1 MQAQMQQLRSRPSL
15 SCNRGAV
22 LTATPNCVAARQQ
35 LRSKRLVVA
44 AAAPEDNGTKPKQ
57 QEEPEADDINQRIL
71 SGEFTDAGSTKEKL
85 TRPIRKALAQ
95 DPVGIG
101 KLPACPASSTN
112 FHTVVLLL
120 LVQQQ

>member
-1 MQAQMQQLRSRPSL
+1 MQQLRSRPSL

-22 LTATPNCVAARQQ
+22 LTATPNCVSARQQ

-44 AAAPEDNGTKPKQ
+44 AAVPQDDSTKPEQ
-57 QEEPEADDINQRIL
+57 QEEPGADDINQRIL

-101 KLPACPASSTN
+101 KLPLNGSSTN
-112 FHTVVLLL
+112 FLTVVLLL